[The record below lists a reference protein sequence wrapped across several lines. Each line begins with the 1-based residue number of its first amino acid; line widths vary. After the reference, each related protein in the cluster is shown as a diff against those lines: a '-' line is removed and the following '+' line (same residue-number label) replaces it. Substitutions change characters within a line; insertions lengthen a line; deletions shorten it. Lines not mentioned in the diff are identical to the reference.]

1 MAKIQN
7 KSHQT
12 KPKATHFLCCYF
24 GSCSSWASEKGSVE
38 TLRTDGQKIN
48 MHWLSWSRLI
58 QTKKSGTK
66 PAPLESTLNEK
77 SDPKREILA
86 SGSKP
91 DMLTSMPREAPVT
104 DHKLP
109 SQVPVF
115 SPVPLDQRHEAL
127 GGPQETT
134 YERTAQKHVQ
144 DFERTDTSKED
155 MFQNW
160 LSCRRKK
167 EAMRQGYSHPGSPKP
182 KTKPLVVMSHSVS
195 LPVSRHEKGAI
206 PISSSLTNSR
216 AVSKNLDREKGSIS
230 AKKLDSAVGLSI
242 VVVTLIIMLVWGRVC
257 AILSTSAWLYFVP
270 RLVEQNRN
278 RHDHDQDYD
287 SEEHKKKVVLEG
299 FLERNHRSP
308 L

>member
-1 MAKIQN
+1 MAKIQR

-12 KPKATHFLCCYF
+12 KVPKATHFLCCYF
-24 GSCSSWASEKGSVE
+24 GSCSSWASDQGSVE
-38 TLRTDGQKIN
+38 TLRTNGQKIN
-48 MHWLSWSRLI
+48 THWLSWSRFI

-66 PAPLESTLNEK
+66 TAPLESTLNEK
-77 SDPKREILA
+77 SDPKREIPA

-104 DHKLP
+104 DHNLP

-115 SPVPLDQRHEAL
+115 TPVPLDQTLETL

-134 YERTAQKHVQ
+134 YERAAQKHVQ
-144 DFERTDTSKED
+144 HFERTDTSKED
-155 MFQNW
+155 MFQKW

-167 EAMRQGYSHPGSPKP
+167 EAIRPGYSHPGSPKL
-182 KTKPLVVMSHSVS
+182 KTKPLAVMSHSVS

-206 PISSSLTNSR
+206 PISSSLTNPR

-257 AILSTSAWLYFVP
+257 AILSTFAWFYFVP

-278 RHDHDQDYD
+278 RHRDQDCD

-299 FLERNHRSP
+299 FLERNHRRP